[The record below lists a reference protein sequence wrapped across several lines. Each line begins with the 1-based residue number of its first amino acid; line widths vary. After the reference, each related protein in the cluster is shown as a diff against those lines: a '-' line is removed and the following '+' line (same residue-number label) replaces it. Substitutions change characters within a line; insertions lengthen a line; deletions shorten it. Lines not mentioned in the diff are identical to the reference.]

1 MYVRNTHCAAGIIII
16 IIITIATNSI
26 AIVVTTIVTPLPLQ
40 LLSIHESSWIFEL
53 AGKTLIEKQIG
64 KHICSRVGSVLLK
77 TMKNTRFPLV
87 GTILLEKSSK
97 SKSVTV
103 EE

>member
-1 MYVRNTHCAAGIIII
+1 MYIRNTHCAAGIIII

-53 AGKTLIEKQIG
+53 AGKTLIEK
-64 KHICSRVGSVLLK
+64 
-77 TMKNTRFPLV
+77 
-87 GTILLEKSSK
+87 
-97 SKSVTV
+97 
-103 EE
+103 